1 MRFGPSFRLRYPHSI
16 TLTLLQAEPSGAPE
30 RRPIRNRFSGD
41 PAPAEFADDG
51 AAAILPPLPVALAPP
66 VAGAA
71 GGASGAAARAPS
83 PQVSGQAKAP
93 TPAPS
98 GFVQAPAAAQ
108 PAAQTDAATAQTTQI
123 LSDQAFDRTLDLE
136 PTVASPPRRHA
147 SETLRR
153 RGRRYR
159 EWR

>member
-16 TLTLLQAEPSGAPE
+16 TLTLLQAEPSSAPE
-30 RRPIRNRFSGD
+30 RQPIRSRLSGD

-66 VAGAA
+66 AAGAA
-71 GGASGAAARAPS
+71 GGASGPAATAPA
-83 PQVSGQAKAP
+83 PQNSGQAKAP
-93 TPAPS
+93 APAPAGLAQTPAATP
-98 GFVQAPAAAQ
+98 
-108 PAAQTDAATAQTTQI
+108 PAAQTDAATAQATQI
-123 LSDQAFDRTLDLE
+123 LGDEAFDRTLDLE
-136 PTVASPPRRHA
+136 PPVASPPRRHA

-159 EWR
+159 ERR